1 MKSDWKKWAE
11 LQKEYDEIV
20 KALCFEP
27 YDEFSL
33 DAAAEFKNI
42 AKKEL
47 SEVIAKIQEIEAV
60 LIK

>member
-1 MKSDWKKWAE
+1 MKTSWKKWAE

-42 AKKEL
+42 AKKN
-47 SEVIAKIQEIEAV
+47 
-60 LIK
+60 